1 MTELNQAAV
10 SLRRWMRR
18 QLRQPTPEREHL
30 EAAIEAG
37 DVNEVRRLVGR
48 SPLAAGSNASAR
60 ESQRRYVDSL
70 LLEWERALAEL
81 DTETH
86 AGDA

>member
-1 MTELNQAAV
+1 VTQLNQAAV

-37 DVNEVRRLVGR
+37 DVGEVRRLVAR
-48 SPLAAGSNASAR
+48 SPLS
-60 ESQRRYVDSL
+60 ETQQRYVDSL
-70 LLEWERALAEL
+70 LFEWQRALNEL
-81 DTETH
+81 DTKGRP
-86 AGDA
+86 GDA

>member
-1 MTELNQAAV
+1 VTELNQAAV

-48 SPLAAGSNASAR
+48 SPLSD
-60 ESQRRYVDSL
+60 SQRRYVDSL

>member
-1 MTELNQAAV
+1 VTELNQAGV

-37 DVNEVRRLVGR
+37 DFGEVRRLVAR
-48 SPLAAGSNASAR
+48 SPLS
-60 ESQRRYVDSL
+60 EPQRRYVDSL
-70 LLEWERALAEL
+70 LHEWEREVAEL
-81 DTETH
+81 DTETR

>member
-1 MTELNQAAV
+1 MPELNQAAV

-37 DVNEVRRLVGR
+37 DVGEVRRLVSR
-48 SPLAAGSNASAR
+48 SPLS
-60 ESQRRYVDSL
+60 ETQQRYVESL
-70 LLEWERALAEL
+70 LVEWERALAKL
-81 DTETH
+81 DTESQ

>member
-37 DVNEVRRLVGR
+37 DVGEVRRLVSR
-48 SPLAAGSNASAR
+48 SPLS
-60 ESQRRYVDSL
+60 ETQQRYVESL
-70 LLEWERALAEL
+70 LFEWERAL
-81 DTETH
+81 D
-86 AGDA
+86 D

>member
-1 MTELNQAAV
+1 
-10 SLRRWMRR
+10 MRR

-37 DVNEVRRLVGR
+37 DVGEVRRLVAR
-48 SPLAAGSNASAR
+48 SPLS
-60 ESQRRYVDSL
+60 ETQRRYVDSL
-70 LLEWERALAEL
+70 LFEWERALAEL
-81 DTETH
+81 DTETR

>member
-1 MTELNQAAV
+1 VAELNQAAV

-30 EAAIEAG
+30 EAAIETG
-37 DVNEVRRLVGR
+37 DVGEVRRLVIR
-48 SPLAAGSNASAR
+48 SPLS
-60 ESQRRYVDSL
+60 ETQRRYVESL
-70 LLEWERALAEL
+70 LVEWERALAEL
-81 DTETH
+81 DTETQ

>member
-37 DVNEVRRLVGR
+37 DVGEVRRLVAR
-48 SPLAAGSNASAR
+48 SPLS
-60 ESQRRYVDSL
+60 ETQRRYVDSL
-70 LLEWERALAEL
+70 LFEWERALAEL
-81 DTETH
+81 DTETR

>member
-10 SLRRWMRR
+10 SLRRWIRR

-37 DVNEVRRLVGR
+37 DVAEVRRLVAR
-48 SPLAAGSNASAR
+48 SPLS
-60 ESQRRYVDSL
+60 EDQRRYVEWVL
-70 LLEWERALAEL
+70 VEWEQALAEAES
-81 DTETH
+81 DRPK
-86 AGDA
+86 A

>member
-1 MTELNQAAV
+1 VTQLNQAAV

-37 DVNEVRRLVGR
+37 DVDEVRRLVTR
-48 SPLAAGSNASAR
+48 SPLSEG
-60 ESQRRYVDSL
+60 QRRYVESL
-70 LLEWERALAEL
+70 LVEWQRALAEL
-81 DTETH
+81 DTE
-86 AGDA
+86 A

>member
-1 MTELNQAAV
+1 MSELNQAAV

-37 DVNEVRRLVGR
+37 DVAEVRRLVAR
-48 SPLAAGSNASAR
+48 SPLS
-60 ESQRRYVDSL
+60 ETQRRYVDSL
-70 LLEWERALAEL
+70 LSEWERGRP
-81 DTETH
+81 
-86 AGDA
+86 AGPGESRRSSRDS